1 MFPLGTYSLVL
12 NGCFLLLIIM
22 KKNKVNFYIDG
33 FNIYHAIKKMKNNK
47 LKWINYRL
55 LCEAILNTNDEINE
69 ILYFSAYAFW
79 RKDGQIRHDIFIRAL
94 KSQNINVILGNFKE
108 KSKYIK
114 KFNYT
119 YKYHEEKESDVN
131 IGIHLVR
138 DACQKNCDKAIILSG
153 DSDFVPAIKMAKKEN
168 NNLKI
173 GVVIPANVQASSLK
187 NVSDFSIKLSK
198 FNLNNFLFP
207 KIILLPNGKQIICP
221 KEWK

>member
-1 MFPLGTYSLVL
+1 M
-12 NGCFLLLIIM
+12 
-22 KKNKVNFYIDG
+22 NKVNFYIDG

-47 LKWINYRL
+47 LKWINYKL
-55 LCEAILNTNDEINE
+55 LCEEILNKDDEINE

-79 RKDGQIRHDIFIRAL
+79 RRDGQIRHDIFIRAL
-94 KSQNINVILGNFKE
+94 KSQNINVVLGNFKE

-114 KFNYT
+114 EVNYT

-138 DACQKNCDKAIILSG
+138 DACQNNCDKAIIFSG

-173 GVVIPANVQASSLK
+173 GVVIPANVKASSLK
-187 NVSDFSIKLSK
+187 NVSDFNIKLSK

-207 KIILLPNGKQIICP
+207 QTISLPNGKQIICP
-221 KEWK
+221 KEWQ

>member
-1 MFPLGTYSLVL
+1 M
-12 NGCFLLLIIM
+12 N
-22 KKNKVNFYIDG
+22 KNKVNFYIDG
-33 FNIYHAIKKMKNNK
+33 FNIYHAIRKIKNNR
-47 LKWINYRL
+47 LKWINYKL
-55 LCEAILNTNDEINE
+55 LCEEILNTDDEINE

-79 RKDGQIRHDIFIRAL
+79 RKDGQIRHEIFIRAL
-94 KSQNINVILGNFKE
+94 KSQNVKVILGNFKE

-114 KFNYT
+114 EVNYN

-168 NNLKI
+168 SNLKI
-173 GVVIPANVQASSLK
+173 GVVIPANVKASSLK
-187 NVSDFSIKLSK
+187 NASDFSIKLSK

-207 KIILLPNGKQIICP
+207 KTISLPNGKQIICP
-221 KEWK
+221 KEWQ